1 MHTQVRMVR
10 QIEVDLPRTF
20 PGQRTYIN
28 KPDGQKDLRN
38 ILQCVALHNPVVRYC
53 Q

>member
-1 MHTQVRMVR
+1 MKR

-20 PGQRTYIN
+20 PGHGTYIN
-28 KPDGQKDLRN
+28 KPDGQNVLRN
-38 ILQCVALHNPVVRYC
+38 ILRCVALYNPVVCYC